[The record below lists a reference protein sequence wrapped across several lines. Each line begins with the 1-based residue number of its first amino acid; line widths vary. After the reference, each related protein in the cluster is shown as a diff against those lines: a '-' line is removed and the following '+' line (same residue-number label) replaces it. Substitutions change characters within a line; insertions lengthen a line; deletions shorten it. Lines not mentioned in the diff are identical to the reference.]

1 MHCHLPPR
9 RTGSG
14 DRTQTR
20 RLCPT
25 WRQSAGRVYL
35 IRSRKHLYHTI
46 FSTLLNNQTE
56 LEALKSRA
64 IPSLVAYC
72 FPYAL
77 TFLILLGLVIAAA
90 KLRHPRF
97 FKDEATTAKVAG
109 TALLIV
115 GVWMA
120 FLSIEG
126 MGESSSQQK
135 AMSDL
140 FCSIVTEPK
149 GIVDR
154 EGKSTPH
161 GFENYNALVNAYRN
175 TYDQHY
181 FTIWELLKKK
191 TNVAEMTVIGNAL
204 TAELNASSHVQ
215 AEYYS

>member
-1 MHCHLPPR
+1 MHCHLLPR

-20 RLCPT
+20 RSCPT

-149 GIVDR
+149 GIMNR
-154 EGKSTPH
+154 EGKSTPR
-161 GFENYNALVNAYRN
+161 GFENYNAQVNAYRN
-175 TYDQHY
+175 TFDKN
-181 FTIWELLKKK
+181 FLKIWELFEIKIS
-191 TNVAEMTVIGNAL
+191 VGEMAAIGSAL
-204 TAELNASSHVQ
+204 ASELNASSHMQVD
-215 AEYYS
+215 YYS